1 MRRTLA
7 LASAALAAACL
18 LLPAHAQ
25 QRPSAGWQ
33 AWTWEG
39 NCFAVNYASGSS
51 LPGGTSERAY
61 IAIKHVPKENTF
73 DGVAIVSGLDMPSGA
88 EGLLEVNGQEFPLLV
103 FGNAGFVRSGE
114 PEQQLVEAMAKAS
127 EAKVVWT
134 LKDRMETQTYRME
147 GFQTAKKT
155 IDTAC
160 PRPAAPAKAEPA
172 KR

>member
-1 MRRTLA
+1 MRSTLTIA
-7 LASAALAAACL
+7 VAAALL
-18 LLPAHAQ
+18 HLLPAQAQ
-25 QRPSAGWQ
+25 QRPSGWQ

-39 NCFAVNYASGSS
+39 NCFAVAYATSSS

-61 IAIKHVPKENTF
+61 IAIKHVPKESTF

-134 LKDRMETQTYRME
+134 LKDRMETQTYKME

-160 PRPAAPAKAEPA
+160 PRPATAAAAKPDAP